1 MARKDF
7 TGLVQAASGP
17 GAPGTLFN
25 PTFTALT
32 GFTGLMFPNTGKEVV
47 EIINGATA
55 ATYTVNV
62 GATLGGHA
70 AAADGPTALPVS
82 NTAPQRLGPFPTYYN
97 QPGSNMVWI
106 DFSNV
111 TTVTA
116 AVTQTPGVF

>member
-25 PTFTALT
+25 PTFSALT
-32 GFTGLMFPNTGKEVV
+32 GFTGISFPNTGKEVV

-55 ATYTVNV
+55 SNYTVNV
-62 GATLGGHA
+62 GSTVGGHA
-70 AAADGPTALPVS
+70 VAADGPTPCPVS

-97 QPGSNMVWI
+97 QPGTNLVWI
-106 DFSNV
+106 DFSSV
-111 TTVTA
+111 ATVTV
-116 AVTQTPGVF
+116 AVTQTPGVS

>member
-7 TGLVQAASGP
+7 TGSVQVEN
-17 GAPGTLFN
+17 GAGGVLFN
-25 PTFTALT
+25 PAFVALT
-32 GFTGLMFPNTGKEVV
+32 GFTGLQFPNTGREVV

-62 GATLGGHA
+62 GAQVGGHA
-70 AAADGPTALPVS
+70 VTGDGPTACPVS
-82 NTAPQRLGPFPTYYN
+82 NTAPQRLGPFPAYYN
-97 QPGSNMVWI
+97 QPGTNLVQI

-116 AVTQTPGVF
+116 AVTQRPGVN